1 MTHTCVCVIYPMVCE
16 CDLHCGVFNMYV
28 YVEMKGKIPH
38 VDTVSLFAAEDRKLY
53 FYEMQVCTDAHA

>member
-1 MTHTCVCVIYPMVCE
+1 
-16 CDLHCGVFNMYV
+16 MYV